1 MGALDRI
8 TMAGPAP
15 SRYVDSLG
23 LADASLTMSPA
34 HSRLCELTHRMTAV
48 HDDFEAEKKARS
60 SVMELKC
67 RAIDEKIMRNKRSE
81 DERLKPIYILIE
93 RLGLDIGS
101 ERDHLSYLDV
111 KLNEDVKELEKAMQD
126 EIEDQRKQRS
136 DLEKKITKQIDQACI
151 NLREDFAREKERR
164 EKKVADEI
172 LRITESLDIERK
184 NRLSGENG
192 IYTKMNEKLRDV
204 ENALLDER
212 KGRVELETVFSETLE
227 EKALIVQLEMAQ
239 EKKARQENAKHT
251 MAGFKVAMDKLTDKL
266 EAEKDQREADEEAL
280 IKKLLADINEVHNS
294 IKIEG
299 TIRQESENHIIKVL
313 EDMCQKLHA
322 EIQAERKDRQSTE
335 QVFMKLLDETCESI
349 ALRASSKT
357 LAELTKRVG
366 N

>member
-1 MGALDRI
+1 MGVPIAP
-8 TMAGPAP
+8 MAGPAP
-15 SRYVDSLG
+15 SRYADSLG

-81 DERLKPIYILIE
+81 DERLKPVYILIE

-101 ERDHLSYLDV
+101 ERDHLSYLDH
-111 KLNEDVKELEKAMQD
+111 KLNEDVK
-126 EIEDQRKQRS
+126 
-136 DLEKKITKQIDQACI
+136 DLEKRMNDEIQDQANQRRALESKITKQIDQACI
-151 NLREDFAREKERR
+151 NLREDFAR

-184 NRLSGENG
+184 NRLAGESG
-192 IYTKMNEKLRDV
+192 IYIKMTEKLRDV

-212 KGRVELETVFSETLE
+212 KGRTELETVFSEALE

-239 EKKARQENAKHT
+239 EKKIRQENAKNT
-251 MAGFKVAMDKLTDKL
+251 WAGFRDAMDRLGGKLQS
-266 EAEKDQREADEEAL
+266 EEEQRQADEEAL
-280 IKKLLADINEVHNS
+280 IKKLLADINEVHNG
-294 IKIEG
+294 IKCEG
-299 TIRQESENHIIKVL
+299 VIRQRSESHIVQVL
-313 EDMCQKLHA
+313 EDMCGKLHE
-322 EIQAERKDRQSTE
+322 EINAERKDRQRTE
-335 QVFMKLLDETCESI
+335 EVFMKLLDETCESI

-357 LAELTKRVG
+357 LVELTRKAG

>member
-1 MGALDRI
+1 MGASRTL
-8 TMAGPAP
+8 TMAGSAAP
-15 SRYVDSLG
+15 SRYADSLG

-126 EIEDQRKQRS
+126 EIEDQRK
-136 DLEKKITKQIDQACI
+136 K
-151 NLREDFAREKERR
+151 
-164 EKKVADEI
+164 
-172 LRITESLDIERK
+172 
-184 NRLSGENG
+184 RLSGENG

-212 KGRVELETVFSETLE
+212 KGRVELETVFSEALE

-239 EKKARQENAKHT
+239 EKKIRQENAKNT
-251 MAGFKVAMDKLTDKL
+251 YAGFKDAMDRLNGKLQT
-266 EAEKDQREADEEAL
+266 EQEQREADEEAL
-280 IKKLLADINEVHNS
+280 IKKLLADINEVHNG
-294 IKIEG
+294 IKCEG
-299 TIRQESENHIIKVL
+299 TIRMDSENHIVRVL
-313 EDMCQKLHA
+313 EDMCGKLHN
-322 EIQAERKDRQSTE
+322 EIGAERKDRQQTE

-357 LAELTKRVG
+357 LAELSRKSG
-366 N
+366 A

>member
-1 MGALDRI
+1 MGIPNAI
-8 TMAGPAP
+8 SMATP
-15 SRYVDSLG
+15 SRYSDSLG
-23 LADASLTMSPA
+23 LADAAQTMSPA
-34 HSRLCELTHRMTAV
+34 HSRLQELSHRMTAV

-111 KLNEDVKELEKAMQD
+111 KLNEDVKDLEKAMHD
-126 EIEDQRKQRS
+126 EVEDQRKDRS
-136 DLEKKITKQIDQACI
+136 DLEKKIMKQIDQACI
-151 NLREDFAREKERR
+151 NLREDFAREKERRDESQKRR

-204 ENALLDER
+204 ENALLEER
-212 KGRVELETVFSETLE
+212 KGRIELDTVFSETLE

-239 EKKARQENAKHT
+239 EKKIRQENAKNT
-251 MAGFKVAMDKLTDKL
+251 YAGFKLAMDRLNDKL
-266 EAEKDQREADEEAL
+266 QAEQEQREADEEAL

-294 IKIEG
+294 IKQEG
-299 TIRQESENHIIKVL
+299 TIRAESETHIIRVL
-313 EDMCQKLHA
+313 EDMCQKLH
-322 EIQAERKDRQSTE
+322 AERKDRQSTE

-349 ALRASSKT
+349 ALRAS
-357 LAELTKRVG
+357 TK
-366 N
+366 

>member
-1 MGALDRI
+1 MG
-8 TMAGPAP
+8 THSKMA
-15 SRYVDSLG
+15 S
-23 LADASLTMSPA
+23 SLTMSPA
-34 HSRLCELTHRMTAV
+34 HARLNELTARMGSV

-111 KLNEDVKELEKAMQD
+111 KLNEDVKDLEKAMHD
-126 EIEDQRKQRS
+126 EIEDQRKDRS
-136 DLEKKITKQIDQACI
+136 DLEKKIMKQIDQACI
-151 NLREDFAREKERR
+151 NLREDFAREKERRDESQKRR

-204 ENALLDER
+204 ENALLDE
-212 KGRVELETVFSETLE
+212 
-227 EKALIVQLEMAQ
+227 LEMAQ
-239 EKKARQENAKHT
+239 EKKIRQENAKNT
-251 MAGFKVAMDKLTDKL
+251 YAGFKDAMDRLNGKLQS
-266 EAEKDQREADEEAL
+266 EQEQREADEEAL
-280 IKKLLADINEVHNS
+280 IKKLLADINEVHNG
-294 IKIEG
+294 IKCEG
-299 TIRQESENHIIKVL
+299 TIRMDSENHIVRVL
-313 EDMCQKLHA
+313 EDMCGKLHN
-322 EIQAERKDRQSTE
+322 EIGAERKDRQQTE

-357 LAELTKRVG
+357 LAELSRKSG
-366 N
+366 A